1 MGLEEPGSELVVEE
15 EVAFAVGERLVAL
28 SRLVPDWPMSSH
40 VIPMN
45 GDADLSPPSQ
55 AKLVAELV
63 GALGLERATIVG
75 NDTRGAVSQL
85 VATRHPEAVER
96 LVLTNCDSF
105 NTFPPFPFNLMPPIA
120 RLPGDMTMLQA
131 PFRIG
136 AVARAT
142 YGLLAKREIPAELVA
157 SWTAPGRKSEI
168 RRDTRKLLAGIHKR
182 QTLEAGERLKAF
194 DRPALL
200 TWGVDD
206 RFFKLEL
213 AERLRE
219 TIPDSRREL
228 VEDAKTFSPL
238 DQPGRIGG
246 LMAEFYAR
254 GRSLPRRNRTTS
266 GPSRNVH
273 HLR

>member
-1 MGLEEPGSELVVEE
+1 
-15 EVAFAVGERLVAL
+15 
-28 SRLVPDWPMSSH
+28 
-40 VIPMN
+40 
-45 GDADLSPPSQ
+45 
-55 AKLVAELV
+55 
-63 GALGLERATIVG
+63 
-75 NDTRGAVSQL
+75 
-85 VATRHPEAVER
+85 
-96 LVLTNCDSF
+96 
-105 NTFPPFPFNLMPPIA
+105 
-120 RLPGDMTMLQA
+120 
-131 PFRIG
+131 
-136 AVARAT
+136 
-142 YGLLAKREIPAELVA
+142 LLAKREIPAELVA

-273 HLR
+273 QLR